1 MRKVVLVY
9 NPVSGNSL
17 FKHKLDEVFQVFG
30 DEGICVIPY
39 RTRKEGLTGFVEL
52 VQSVSPEGVLIA
64 GGDGT
69 VSLVVQEILCAKL
82 DVAVGILPSGTSN
95 DFARYV
101 GLSGD
106 LPSYARAVAENRT
119 MMIDVG
125 QVNDRY
131 FINVVGAGLA
141 AGVAHSV
148 HADLKN
154 TLGKMAYYLR
164 GIGEVPRFR
173 PMEIELEI
181 DGVPYKELVLMFLV
195 LNSGTVAGF
204 PNVLPAKINDGM
216 LDIVLVNQC
225 SWADLVSLFVGILA
239 GKDVRLHKCVQY
251 YQAQSIKVCA
261 EEEIESDI
269 DGELGPYLPLEI
281 KAVPAAVRLYITK

>member
-39 RTRKEGLTGFVEL
+39 RTRKEGLIGFADL
-52 VQSVSPEGVLIA
+52 VRSLSPEGVLIA

-69 VSLVVQEILCAKL
+69 VSLVMQEIIRHQLQ
-82 DVAVGILPSGTSN
+82 VAVGIVPSGTSN

-101 GLSGD
+101 GLDGN
-106 LPSYARAVAENRT
+106 LAAYARAVAEKRT

-148 HADLKN
+148 DAGLKN

-181 DGVPYKELVLMFLV
+181 DGVLSKELVFMFLV

-204 PNVLPAKINDGM
+204 PNVLPAKVNDGV
-216 LDIVLVNQC
+216 LDIVLVTQC
-225 SWADLVSLFVGILA
+225 NWADLMALFVGILA
-239 GKDVRLHKCVQY
+239 GKDVRQQKCVKY
-251 YQAQSIKVCA
+251 YQARSIKVWSK
-261 EEEIESDI
+261 EEIESDI
-269 DGELGPYLPLEI
+269 DGELGPYLPLDI
-281 KAVPAAVRLYITK
+281 KAVSAAIELYTIK

>member
-1 MRKVVLVY
+1 MRKLVLVY

-17 FKHKLDEVFQVFG
+17 FKHKLDEVFQIFG
-30 DEGICVIPY
+30 DEGFCIIPY
-39 RTRKEGLTGFVEL
+39 RTRKDGLVGFVDL
-52 VQSVSPEGVLIA
+52 VRSVSPEGVLIA

-69 VSLVVQEILCAKL
+69 VSLVMQEIIQNKL
-82 DVAVGILPSGTSN
+82 DVAVGIIPSGTSN

-101 GLSGD
+101 GLDGS
-106 LPSYARAVAENRT
+106 LPAYARAIAEQHT

-181 DGVPYKELVLMFLV
+181 DGVPYKESVFMFLV

-204 PNVLPAKINDGM
+204 PNVLPAKVNDGL
-216 LDIVLVNQC
+216 LDIVLVTQC
-225 SWADLVSLFVGILA
+225 NWADLMALFVGLIA
-239 GKDVRLHKCVQY
+239 GKDVRLQKCVQY
-251 YQAQSIKVCA
+251 YQAESIKVCSD
-261 EEEIESDI
+261 EEVESDI

-281 KAVPAAVRLYITK
+281 KAVPAAIKLYTTK